1 MLEEIINIKSE
12 KSDLRNFGIIVGII
26 LLIISGFLFWKEK
39 ESFQIFLAIG
49 ITLFFTAIAIPV
61 VLKPLYWIWMIFAVI
76 IGWFM
81 TRLILSL
88 LFYVVFTSIGLTLRF
103 FGKQFLELR
112 WDKSKDSY
120 WNYKIKKQYKKTDYE
135 RQF

>member
-1 MLEEIINIKSE
+1 MK
-12 KSDLRNFGIIVGII
+12 KSDLKKFGIIIGII

-49 ITLFFTAIAIPV
+49 IILFLTAIALPS
-61 VLKPLYWIWMIFAVI
+61 VLKPVYWIWMIFAI
-76 IGWFM
+76 ILGWFM
-81 TRLILSL
+81 TRVILSL

-112 WDKSKDSY
+112 WDKSKESY
-120 WNYKIKKQYKKTDYE
+120 WNYKIKKKYKKSDYE

>member
-1 MLEEIINIKSE
+1 M
-12 KSDLRNFGIIVGII
+12 
-26 LLIISGFLFWKEK
+26 FWKEK

-61 VLKPLYWIWMIFAVI
+61 VLEPVYWIWMIFAI
-76 IGWFM
+76 ILGWFM

-88 LFYVVFTSIGLTLRF
+88 LFYIIFTSIGLTLRF

-112 WDKSKDSY
+112 WDKLKESY
-120 WNYKIKKQYKKTDYE
+120 WNFRTNEHLQNENYEKQFRSEE
-135 RQF
+135 RRVGKECRSRWSPYH

>member
-1 MLEEIINIKSE
+1 MLEEIKNIKSE

-39 ESFQIFLAIG
+39 ESFQIFLTIG
-49 ITLFFTAIAIPV
+49 IALLLTAIAKPPF
-61 VLKPLYWIWMIFAVI
+61 LKPFYRIWMIFAI
-76 IGWFM
+76 ILGWFM
-81 TRLILSL
+81 TRVILSL

-112 WDKSKDSY
+112 WDKSKESY
-120 WNYKIKKQYKKTDYE
+120 WNFRTEEHLKKENYE
-135 RQF
+135 KQF

>member
-1 MLEEIINIKSE
+1 MLEEIKNIKSE

-49 ITLFFTAIAIPV
+49 ITLFLTAIAIPS
-61 VLKPLYWIWMIFAVI
+61 VLKPVYWIWMIFANI
-76 IGWFM
+76 LGWFM
-81 TRLILSL
+81 TRVILSL
-88 LFYVVFTSIGLTLRF
+88 LFYVVFTSIGLTLRL

-112 WDKSKDSY
+112 WDKSKESY
-120 WNYKIKKQYKKTDYE
+120 WNFRTNEHLQNENYEKQ
-135 RQF
+135 F

>member
-1 MLEEIINIKSE
+1 MFEEIKNIKSE

-26 LLIISGFLFWKEK
+26 LLLISGFLFWKEK

-49 ITLFFTAIAIPV
+49 ITLFLTAIAIPF
-61 VLKPLYWIWMIFAVI
+61 VLKPVYWIWMIFAVI
-76 IGWFM
+76 LGWFM
-81 TRLILSL
+81 TRVILSL

-112 WDKSKDSY
+112 WDKSKESY
-120 WNYKIKKQYKKTDYE
+120 WNFRTNDHLQNENYEKQ
-135 RQF
+135 F